1 MIQSARA
8 PLLVIGGSGFVGR
21 RLVPALRAAHPSVR
35 VMVRHPEAAG
45 HLLPPSTEMR
55 VGDLLEPASLDRALD
70 GVGTVYYLA
79 HSMARTREVEDFAS
93 VDRRA
98 ATNLVEAASRAG
110 VERIIYVGGLGGD
123 AAGRSRHLDSR
134 SEVGRILAGGRPKLT
149 TLRAAIIVGAGG
161 ASFEMVVQLVENL
174 PVLLCPSWI
183 RTRCQ
188 PIDVRDLVA
197 YLVGCLEVPETMGR
211 SFDVGG
217 IEVLPYY
224 ALLNRIGERLGRLS
238 RIVVLPV
245 LTPGLSAHWVGLI
258 TDVPAP
264 MARVLVDGM
273 RTEVVCRENRIRELV
288 PISLHSLEAALDDAL
303 SARSLRPLLFR
314 RLGAAILGT
323 RSPEKAVLDISVHLR
338 PSGRGSSRQI
348 DT

>member
-110 VERIIYVGGLGGD
+110 VERIIY
-123 AAGRSRHLDSR
+123 LDSR